1 MQKLD
6 DWRELLGKIT
16 NHNPTER
23 ERIANELGVRSI
35 TLTRW
40 ANGESVP
47 RSYYLR
53 ELVNVLPQ
61 QDRALLS
68 ESLEQEFPG
77 VLSAL
82 SPDDPSGELPYQIVD
97 EVLTTRATNPDPLR
111 FWAMSRLV
119 LQHAL
124 RQLDPECMGMA
135 ITLVRWQTYFAG
147 FRQRVRKRMQES
159 LTTQH
164 PLKLT
169 LAERLV
175 WQELEEIFL
184 QLPHPAT

>member
-1 MQKLD
+1 MKCISRTSREGKMQKLD
-6 DWRELLGKIT
+6 DWRELLGKII

-53 ELVNVLPQ
+53 ELVNVFPP

-68 ESLEQEFPG
+68 ESLEQEFTG

-82 SPDDPSGELPYQIVD
+82 SPVDLSGELPYQIVD
-97 EVLTTRATNPDPLR
+97 EVRTTRATNPDPLR

-135 ITLVRWQTYFAG
+135 ITLVRCMPP
-147 FRQRVRKRMQES
+147 FRD
-159 LTTQH
+159 
-164 PLKLT
+164 
-169 LAERLV
+169 
-175 WQELEEIFL
+175 
-184 QLPHPAT
+184 